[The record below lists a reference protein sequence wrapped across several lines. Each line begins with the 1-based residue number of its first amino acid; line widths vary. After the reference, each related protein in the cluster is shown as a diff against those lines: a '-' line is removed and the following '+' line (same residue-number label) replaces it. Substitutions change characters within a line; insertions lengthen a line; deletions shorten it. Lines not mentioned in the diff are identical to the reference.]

1 METVCIEYTTE
12 NWRILK
18 ELREE
23 ALMMM
28 QPLSEAH
35 IHCIVYGSLAR
46 GDVKQTSDIDIF
58 IPSIYSSTIIEAVL
72 SRHGRQLI
80 SKQIIQPT
88 PSYAAKAYMFISESR
103 GYSFPLVKLKVKE
116 IEFYKFAGSITSHQL
131 KKGLRVAGVDK
142 RLMLIKPT
150 EKGHMETPVRGNEG
164 RIAKILGIN
173 LVTIRDRVR
182 TLNRRN
188 KVGRT
193 GVYLKRELSPE
204 ESFGEVFD
212 QLSRS
217 RPALRRRMRAT

>member
-1 METVCIEYTTE
+1 METVFIEYATE
-12 NWRILK
+12 KWQILK

-28 QPLSEAH
+28 QPLAEAH

-46 GDVKQTSDIDIF
+46 GDVKRTSDIDIF
-58 IPSIYSSTIIEAVL
+58 IPSIYSSNIIEAVL
-72 SRHGRQLI
+72 LKHGRQFI
-80 SKQIIQPT
+80 SRQIIQAT
-88 PSYAAKAYMFISESR
+88 PSYAAKAYMFIDEDR
-103 GYSFPLVKLKVKE
+103 GYSFPLDNLRVNE
-116 IEFYKFAGSITSHQL
+116 IEFYKFAGSVTFQQL
-131 KKGLRVAGVDK
+131 KKGLRVSGVDK

-164 RIAKILGIN
+164 RIAKMLGIN

-182 TLNRRN
+182 TLNRRD

-204 ESFGEVFD
+204 EAFGEVFN

-217 RPALRRRMRAT
+217 RPAIRRRMRSV